1 MEKIL
6 ASKVNEKH
14 LIPSHSEDCK
24 TVVALDQLLV
34 VNVKRSINV
43 KEDVIEN

>member
-1 MEKIL
+1 MKKIL
-6 ASKVNEKH
+6 AFKENEKH
-14 LIPSHSEDCK
+14 LIPDWK
-24 TVVALDQLLV
+24 TVMALDQLLV

>member
-1 MEKIL
+1 M
-6 ASKVNEKH
+6 VNEKH
-14 LIPSHSEDCK
+14 LIPSRSEDWK

-34 VNVKRSINV
+34 VNLKRSTNV